1 MKSIDINVAIRA
13 LVSCGWILCAVP
25 AMAGIVYSDNTII
38 IGNACIGDDCRSGHS
53 FDDDILVLHENNTR
67 ISFGGISDVN
77 GVLGNVSKFRLSANE
92 TANGGANQFSIDAKS
107 AYSIDY
113 LGVINIFPRTY
124 YEAIAQADGTLIV
137 SVEEIVSQRA
147 YTLSDTFSGGVISF
161 IPGQSAIV
169 PAGSWAASGIAGRY
183 TVSGVTAL
191 TSTAQSGDFEAQI
204 TGSMQSAVV
213 FDEVGNMVTLGINS
227 EDVANAVSVGSPT
240 TLRQVQVVADAVEVT
255 DVITLGQLTSTLSIP
270 SSLSDR
276 IQSQTSRLEGVS
288 AMTAAMSALQ
298 PNPRAQAPLSIS
310 LGLGAYEGKTAAAV
324 GLLFRVS
331 DASHYQVSLAGSEDT
346 SLQTSL
352 SFKIVW

>member
-1 MKSIDINVAIRA
+1 MKSIGINVAIRA
-13 LVSCGWILCAVP
+13 LASCGWVLCAVP
-25 AMAGIVYSDNTII
+25 AMANVVYSDNTII
-38 IGNACIGDDCRSGHS
+38 IGNACIGLDCTPTHS
-53 FDDDILVLHENNTR
+53 FDEDILVLHENNTR
-67 ISFGGISDVN
+67 ISFGALSDVN
-77 GVLGNVSKFRLSANE
+77 GVLGDVSKFRLSANE
-92 TANGGANQFSIDAKS
+92 TANGGANQFSIDAES
-107 AYSIDY
+107 AWSINY
-113 LGVINIFPRTY
+113 LGVINLTITGPFV
-124 YEAIAQADGTLIV
+124 AIAQADGTLIV
-137 SVEEIVSQRA
+137 SVEEIVSQGA
-147 YTLSDTFSGGVISF
+147 YTLSDTFSEGVISF
-161 IPGQSAIV
+161 SPGQSAIV
-169 PAGSWAASGIAGRY
+169 PAGSWADYWSAGLY

-213 FDEVGNMVTLGINS
+213 FDEVGNMVTLGFNS

-288 AMTAAMSALQ
+288 AVTVAMSALQ

-310 LGLGAYEGKTAAAV
+310 LGLGAYEGKTAAGV

-331 DASHYQVSLAGSEDT
+331 DASHYQFSLAGSKET

>member
-1 MKSIDINVAIRA
+1 
-13 LVSCGWILCAVP
+13 
-25 AMAGIVYSDNTII
+25 MAGDVYSDNTII
-38 IGNACIGDDCRSGHS
+38 IGNACIGLDCRSGHS
-53 FDDDILVLHENNTR
+53 FDEDILVLKENNTR
-67 ISFGGISDVN
+67 ISFGGLNDVN

-113 LGVINIFPRTY
+113 LGVINISPGT

-147 YTLSDTFSGGVISF
+147 YTLSDTFSEGVISF

-169 PAGSWAASGIAGRY
+169 PAGSWAASYIAGLY
-183 TVSGVTAL
+183 SVSGGTVL

-240 TLRQVQVVADAVEVT
+240 TLRQVQVVANAVEVT

-310 LGLGAYEGKTAAAV
+310 LGLGAYEGKTAAGV

>member
-1 MKSIDINVAIRA
+1 
-13 LVSCGWILCAVP
+13 
-25 AMAGIVYSDNTII
+25 
-38 IGNACIGDDCRSGHS
+38 
-53 FDDDILVLHENNTR
+53 
-67 ISFGGISDVN
+67 
-77 GVLGNVSKFRLSANE
+77 
-92 TANGGANQFSIDAKS
+92 
-107 AYSIDY
+107 
-113 LGVINIFPRTY
+113 
-124 YEAIAQADGTLIV
+124 
-137 SVEEIVSQRA
+137 
-147 YTLSDTFSGGVISF
+147 
-161 IPGQSAIV
+161 
-169 PAGSWAASGIAGRY
+169 
-183 TVSGVTAL
+183 
-191 TSTAQSGDFEAQI
+191 
-204 TGSMQSAVV
+204 MQSAVV

-240 TLRQVQVVADAVEVT
+240 TLRQVQVVANAVEVT

-310 LGLGAYEGKTAAAV
+310 LGLGAYEGKTAAGV